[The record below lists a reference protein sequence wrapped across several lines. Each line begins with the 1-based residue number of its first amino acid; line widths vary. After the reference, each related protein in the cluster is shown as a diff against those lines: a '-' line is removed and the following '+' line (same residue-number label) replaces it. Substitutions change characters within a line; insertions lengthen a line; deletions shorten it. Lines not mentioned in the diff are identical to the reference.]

1 MNWTERRKRQARRR
15 AARRVLLTLAAGLA
29 LLAAIG
35 LALGPERAATE
46 QALFARPPETVWR
59 VLLDLDGMPL
69 WRSDLRAL
77 ERLPD
82 LEGRPAWREI
92 GRNGVRVMELASAV
106 PPTRLVFRQTRA
118 GVPAFP
124 VRTFELA
131 AVPGGGT
138 RLTLTERSRVGN
150 PVRRVLDRIRPPTSE
165 LSRLLRDLE
174 QRLGGARRDV
184 ASRAD

>member
-15 AARRVLLTLAAGLA
+15 AARRVLLTLAAALA

-35 LALGPERAATE
+35 LALGPERATSR

-106 PPTRLVFRQTRA
+106 PPTRLVLRQTRA

-131 AVPGGGT
+131 AVPGGT
-138 RLTLTERSRVGN
+138 RITLTERSRVGN
-150 PVRRVLDRIRPPTSE
+150 PVRRVLDRIRPPTGE
-165 LSRLLRDLE
+165 LTRLLRDLE
-174 QRLGGARRDV
+174 QRLGGTRRDV
-184 ASRAD
+184 ASRAG